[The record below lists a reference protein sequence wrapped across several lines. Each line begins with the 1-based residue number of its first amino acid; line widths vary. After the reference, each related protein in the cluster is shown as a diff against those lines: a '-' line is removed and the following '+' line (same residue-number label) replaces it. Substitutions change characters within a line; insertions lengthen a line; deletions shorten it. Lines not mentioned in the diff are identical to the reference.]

1 MSEPLA
7 LFRQARYPFLERFCF
22 HNCPCSR
29 WTLPAPL
36 VSDEV
41 ELSMPSPHER
51 APDGQPASTRLHSAV
66 CSGATPSRLAHRGA
80 CKVRR
85 LIINLYIPAS
95 HSTADNPYSVQLRHN
110 LEFAL
115 RIPLSERPR
124 KFCRA
129 CGTETPWNTH
139 DRCMVCQRKRSKE
152 YSGRTPRF
160 PKAVKDRLRSE
171 HQVRC
176 PNCLTLWKDVKLH
189 SRHPQHALALRS
201 PPLASARRRWL
212 V

>member
-1 MSEPLA
+1 
-7 LFRQARYPFLERFCF
+7 
-22 HNCPCSR
+22 
-29 WTLPAPL
+29 
-36 VSDEV
+36 
-41 ELSMPSPHER
+41 MPSPHER
-51 APDGQPASTRLHSAV
+51 APDGQPASRRLHSAV

-189 SRHPQHALALRS
+189 SRHPNTPWHFDHHLSPQHGGDGS
-201 PPLASARRRWL
+201 YENARIICWPCNLKKLNKRR
-212 V
+212 